1 MKVRIG
7 VGLGADSAPAAFGA
21 HIDRLEAA
29 GIDSAWFSEIVFSAQ
44 VEPFIAMANAVGRTR
59 KLKVGTG
66 IAVLPGRHPVPLAKQ
81 LLSLAG
87 LAPGRI
93 LPAFGLRPARPQEW
107 QAFPVPS
114 GRRADVF
121 DESMRLLRLLV
132 TGDEVSFDGEFY
144 QADHVTLGPKPAKP
158 LDLWLAG
165 SAPAA
170 FTRIGRYADGWLGSF
185 LTPAEAG
192 RAREAI
198 VAAAADAGREI
209 EDDHYGLSL
218 AVALDGV
225 PGELLA
231 SARRRRPDAD
241 PGELIANGWA
251 HARELL
257 HRYIDAGLSKFVV
270 RPAGQVDSFDGFLDA
285 FADELLPL
293 QN

>member
-7 VGLGADSAPAAFGA
+7 VGLGAESAPATFGEI
-21 HIDRLEAA
+21 IDRLEAA
-29 GIDSAWFSEIVFSAQ
+29 GIDSAWFSEIVFSEQ
-44 VEPFIAMANAVGRTR
+44 VEPFVAMANAVGRTR

-66 IAVLPGRHPVPLAKQ
+66 IAVLPGRHPVLLAKQ

-87 LAPGRI
+87 LAPGRV
-93 LPAFGLRPARPQEW
+93 LPAFGLRPARPREW
-107 QAFPVPS
+107 QVFAVPP

-132 TGDEVSFDGEFY
+132 TEDEVSFAGEFF
-144 QADHVTLGPKPAKP
+144 QVDRVSVGPKPAKP
-158 LDLWLAG
+158 LDIWLAG

-185 LTPAEAG
+185 LSPEEAG
-192 RAREAI
+192 RARQAI
-198 VAAAADAGREI
+198 GAAAADAGREI

-218 AVALDGV
+218 AVATNGI
-225 PGELLA
+225 PEELLA
-231 SARRRRPDAD
+231 SARRRRPDTD
-241 PGELIANGWA
+241 PSELIADGWA
-251 HARELL
+251 QARDLL

-270 RPAGQVDSFDGFLDA
+270 RPAGRVASYPGFVDEFVA
-285 FADELLPL
+285 ELLPL

>member
-7 VGLGADSAPAAFGA
+7 VGLGAEGVPGAFGEL
-21 HIDRLEAA
+21 IEGLEAA
-29 GIDSAWFSEIVFSAQ
+29 GIDSAWFSELVFGTQ
-44 VEPFIAMANAVGRTR
+44 IEPFVAMANAVGRTR

-66 IAVLPGRHPVPLAKQ
+66 IAVLPGRSPVLLAKQ

-93 LPAFGLRPARPQEW
+93 LPAFGLRPARPDEW
-107 QAFPVPS
+107 QVFPVPH

-132 TGDEVSFDGEFY
+132 TEDDVSFDGEFH
-144 QADHVTLGPKPAKP
+144 QIERVTVGPKPAKP
-158 LDLWLAG
+158 LDIWLAG

-185 LTPAEAG
+185 LTPDEAG

-198 VAAAADAGREI
+198 VAAATEVGREI

-218 AVALDGV
+218 AVATDGV
-225 PGELLA
+225 PDALLA

-241 PGELIANGWA
+241 PSALIADGWA

-257 HRYIDAGLSKFVV
+257 RGYIDVGLSKFVV
-270 RPAGQVDSFDGFLDA
+270 RPAGPVASYPGFLDE
-285 FADELLPL
+285 FAAELLPL

>member
-7 VGLGADSAPAAFGA
+7 VGLGAESAPATFGEI
-21 HIDRLEAA
+21 IDRLEAA
-29 GIDSAWFSEIVFSAQ
+29 GIDSVWFSEIVFSAQ
-44 VEPFIAMANAVGRTR
+44 VEPFVAMANALGRTR

-66 IAVLPGRHPVPLAKQ
+66 IAVLPGRHPVLLAKQ

-87 LAPGRI
+87 LAPGRV
-93 LPAFGLRPARPQEW
+93 LPAFGLRPARPEEW
-107 QAFPVPS
+107 QVFPVPA

-132 TGDEVSFDGEFY
+132 TEDNVSFDGEFH
-144 QADHVTLGPKPAKP
+144 QVDGVTVGPKPVKP
-158 LDLWLAG
+158 LDIWLAG

-185 LTPAEAG
+185 LNPDEAG
-192 RAREAI
+192 RARQAI
-198 VAAAADAGREI
+198 SAAATEAGREI

-218 AVALDGV
+218 AVATNGV
-225 PGELLA
+225 PADLLA

-241 PGELIANGWA
+241 PNELIASSWA
-251 HARELL
+251 HAKDLL
-257 HRYIDAGLSKFVV
+257 RRYIDVGLSKFVV
-270 RPAGQVDSFDGFLDA
+270 RPAGPVASYEQFLDE
-285 FADELLPL
+285 FATELLPM

>member
-7 VGLGADSAPAAFGA
+7 VGLGAEGVPSAFGEI
-21 HIDRLEAA
+21 IDRLEAA
-29 GIDSAWFSEIVFSAQ
+29 GIDSAWFSEIVFSDQ
-44 VEPFIAMANAVGRTR
+44 VDPFVAMANAVGRTR

-66 IAVLPGRHPVPLAKQ
+66 VSVLPGRHPVLLAKQ

-93 LPAFGLRPARPQEW
+93 LPTFGLRPARPAEW
-107 QAFPVPS
+107 QVFEVPA

-132 TGDEVSFDGEFY
+132 TEDDVSFDGEFH
-144 QADHVTLGPKPAKP
+144 QVDRVTVGPKPAKP
-158 LDLWLAG
+158 LDIWLAG

-170 FTRIGRYADGWLGSF
+170 FARIGRYADGWLGSF
-185 LTPAEAG
+185 LTPDEAG
-192 RAREAI
+192 RARQAI
-198 VAAAADAGREI
+198 SAAAEAAGREI

-218 AVALDGV
+218 AVATDGLPEGLV
-225 PGELLA
+225 E

-241 PGELIANGWA
+241 PTELIPNGWA
-251 HARELL
+251 QARDMLN
-257 HRYIDAGLSKFVV
+257 RYVERGLSKFVV
-270 RPAGQVDSFDGFLDA
+270 RPAGPVASYAAFLDE
-285 FADELLPL
+285 FAAELLPL

>member
-7 VGLGADSAPAAFGA
+7 VGLGAESAPPAFGE
-21 HIDRLEAA
+21 HIDQLEAA

-44 VEPFIAMANAVGRTR
+44 VEPFVAMANALGRTT

-66 IAVLPGRHPVPLAKQ
+66 IAVLPGRHPVLLTKQ

-87 LAPGRI
+87 LAPRRV
-93 LPAFGLRPARPQEW
+93 LPAFGLRPARRDEW
-107 QAFPVPS
+107 QAFPVPP

-121 DESMRLLRLLV
+121 DESMRLMRLLL
-132 TGDEVSFDGEFY
+132 TEDEVSFDGEFY
-144 QADHVTLGPKPAKP
+144 QVDRVTLGPKPDKP
-158 LDLWLAG
+158 LDVWLAG

-185 LTPAEAG
+185 LSPDEAG
-192 RAREAI
+192 RARQAI
-198 VAAAADAGREI
+198 AAAAAEAGREI

-218 AVALDGV
+218 VVAPNGIPD
-225 PGELLA
+225 ELLA

-241 PGELIANGWA
+241 PATLIAHGWA

-257 HRYIDAGLSKFVV
+257 RRYVDVGLSKFVV
-270 RPAGQVDSFDGFLDA
+270 RPAGPVASYERFVDEFGT
-285 FADELLPL
+285 ELLPL

>member
-7 VGLGADSAPAAFGA
+7 VGLGAEGVPATFGEI
-21 HIDRLEAA
+21 IDGLETA
-29 GIDSAWFSEIVFSAQ
+29 GIDSAWFSEIVFGAQ
-44 VEPFIAMANAVGRTR
+44 IEPFVAMANAVGRTT

-93 LPAFGLRPARPQEW
+93 LPAFGLRPARPEEW
-107 QAFPVPS
+107 QVFPVPT

-121 DESMRLLRLLV
+121 DETMRLLRLLI
-132 TGDEVSFDGEFY
+132 TQDDVSFDGEFH
-144 QADHVTLGPKPAKP
+144 QVERVTVGPKPAKP
-158 LDLWLAG
+158 LDIWLAG

-185 LTPAEAG
+185 LTPGEAG

-198 VAAAADAGREI
+198 VAAASDAGREI

-218 AVALDGV
+218 AVATGEV
-225 PGELLA
+225 PDALLV

-241 PGELIANGWA
+241 PRELIAHGWA

-257 HRYIDAGLSKFVV
+257 RGYIDGGLSKFVV
-270 RPAGQVDSFDGFLDA
+270 RPAGPVASYAGFLDE
-285 FADELLPL
+285 FATELLPL